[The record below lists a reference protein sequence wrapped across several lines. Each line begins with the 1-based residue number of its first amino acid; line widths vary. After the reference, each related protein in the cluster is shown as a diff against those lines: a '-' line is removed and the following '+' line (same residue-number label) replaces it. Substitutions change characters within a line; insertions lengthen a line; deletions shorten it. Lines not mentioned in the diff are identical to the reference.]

1 MQSHGITQMLILT
14 EIRWVFLADGE
25 RDGRT
30 ATVSDASTEKEELAS
45 ASQASS
51 YLQSPEVQEQESASS
66 SFTDKAESTCFLFQ
80 D

>member
-1 MQSHGITQMLILT
+1 MGIS
-14 EIRWVFLADGE
+14 G

-80 D
+80 DKCSLKFLLKLKNEFLLL

>member
-1 MQSHGITQMLILT
+1 MNISG
-14 EIRWVFLADGE
+14 

-30 ATVSDASTEKEELAS
+30 AAVSGAPEKDPVRSEPANV
-45 ASQASS
+45 SQASS
-51 YLQSPEVQEQESASS
+51 HLQSPEVWEQESASS

>member
-1 MQSHGITQMLILT
+1 MSISG
-14 EIRWVFLADGE
+14 

-30 ATVSDASTEKEELAS
+30 ATVSDASSEKEPVRSELAS
-45 ASQASS
+45 ASQGSS
-51 YLQSPEVQEQESASS
+51 HLQSPEVQEQESASS

>member
-1 MQSHGITQMLILT
+1 MGIS
-14 EIRWVFLADGE
+14 G

-30 ATVSDASTEKEELAS
+30 ATVSAASSEKEELAS

-51 YLQSPEVQEQESASS
+51 HLQSPEVQEQESASS